1 MSGIDRYTTVTKIR
15 SLLAKRHIDD
25 VFCEEVTIEHG
36 ARRMD
41 AWAMKK
47 SWANPMVIAYEI
59 KSSRQ
64 DFMSDHKMQDYL
76 PYCNEAYVVCPQSA
90 CTKDEVPEGFGL
102 IYLSKNGDMLRTVK
116 KSPYSECVLPE
127 KFMRGLLFSKADDYA
142 NGLGWAGKE
151 IARRVGL
158 TVDFENYVEDRKKL
172 QGLGYGIAVKLKE
185 RERQITRI
193 EEMRDDISKQYRT
206 FNKVFKLIQQKYRWG
221 FESNLRDMV
230 NNEDAQGILDLL
242 ETAVPDQYN
251 GIITRME
258 ALKSDIEKLLAG
270 KGALCTH

>member
-1 MSGIDRYTTVTKIR
+1 MSLDRSATASKIR
-15 SLLAKRHIDD
+15 ELLAKRHIDD
-25 VFCEEVTIEHG
+25 VFYEEVTIEHG

-59 KSSRQ
+59 KSGRQ

-90 CTKDEVPEGFGL
+90 CTKDEIPEGFGL
-102 IYLSKNGDMLRTVK
+102 IYLSNNGEMLRTIK
-116 KSPYSECVLPE
+116 KAPYRECVLPE

-158 TVDFENYVEDRKKL
+158 TVDFDGYIEDRKKL
-172 QGLGYGIAVKLKE
+172 KDLGYSIAKKLKSRE
-185 RERQITRI
+185 REISRI
-193 EEMRDDISKQYRT
+193 EEMREDIIKQ
-206 FNKVFKLIQQKYRWG
+206 NKLFDEVFKLIRQKYGWG
-221 FESNLRDMV
+221 SAMALKDMV
-230 NNEDAQGILDLL
+230 YNQDAKAVLAML
-242 ETAVPDQYN
+242 EVAVPEQYSMVL
-251 GIITRME
+251 IRVE
-258 ALKSDIEKLLAG
+258 ALKKDIEKLFAE
-270 KGALCTH
+270 KEFI